1 MRRPFYQPGAQG
13 GAGAG
18 RPGQGHQH
26 QVSGCGGTQRAA
38 AERKNGCALP
48 AGRLERAAS
57 SGPPLWAPCRFPR
70 LVRVREDKG
79 PEDATSAEQVA
90 EMYSRQAI
98 NQQKSANAA
107 PANEDY

>member
-1 MRRPFYQPGAQG
+1 MRGPFYQPGAQG

-26 QVSGCGGTQRAA
+26 QVSGSGGTQGAA

-48 AGRLERAAS
+48 PAAS
-57 SGPPLWAPCRFPR
+57 SGNPLCAPCRFPR